1 MQKQPRRRSS
11 GRTHTRLYFAS
22 ESPHRR
28 RGRVALKVLGVLFGV
43 VAVAAIVWFLVARL
57 GGQSEGEPA
66 SEPVPAEP
74 AVSDYDASLFMVG
87 DALIHELVYTYA
99 ATGETDAAGL
109 PVYDFR
115 PMLTHVKPISERYDL
130 AYYNQETVLGGT
142 ALGLSTYPRF
152 NSPFEVGDAF
162 REAGFNL
169 VSLATNH
176 TMDRGVDGVTNS
188 VNYWRQYQDD
198 VYFDGSALSF
208 EERDTIDIRE
218 VNGIS
223 YAFFA
228 YTMWNNGLSTPV
240 GQEYLN
246 NEWNED
252 LARAQ
257 IEAVR
262 DQVDVVIVAMHWGT
276 EYAHAESAAQVEAAE
291 FLHGLGVDIIIGA
304 HPHVVQPV
312 TVLSTPLADATTTDS
327 TANTDAGADS
337 DSTVATPRGWV
348 ENGEKKTL
356 VIYSLGNF
364 LSDQDGVERLTG
376 LMASTKIHKHVEGDA
391 TTISVAPL
399 RAELIYTVRDRAART
414 FTVYPYSELND
425 SLLPGYANYQAEFE
439 GIVNRYGQA
448 EFMSLASDDYATQAN

>member
-28 RGRVALKVLGVLFGV
+28 RGRVALKVLGALLGV
-43 VAVAAIVWFLVARL
+43 AAVVAIVWFLVARF

-66 SEPVPAEP
+66 SEPVPAES

-115 PMLTHVKPISERYDL
+115 PMLAHVKPISERYDL

-142 ALGLSTYPRF
+142 VLGLSTYPRF

-162 REAGFNL
+162 RDAGFNL

-176 TMDRGVDGVTNS
+176 TMDRGVAGVENS
-188 VNYWRQYQDD
+188 LAYWRQYQDE
-198 VYFDGSALSF
+198 VYFDGSATSF
-208 EERDTIDIRE
+208 EERDAIDIRE

-228 YTMWNNGLSTPV
+228 YTMWNNGLSTPA

-262 DQVDVVIVAMHWGT
+262 DQVDVVVVAMHWGT
-276 EYAHAESAAQVEAAE
+276 EYAHAESAAQAEVAE

-312 TVLSTPLADATTTDS
+312 TVLSTPLADATTPDVATDSTTDS
-327 TANTDAGADS
+327 TA
-337 DSTVATPRGWV
+337 ATPRGWV
-348 ENGEKKTL
+348 EDGEKKTL

-399 RAELIYTVRDRAART
+399 RAELIYTVRNRAART

-439 GIVNRYGQA
+439 SIVSRYGQA
-448 EFMSLASDDYATQAN
+448 EFMSLASDDYATQAD